1 MLKTRLV
8 QLFGI
13 LAAIGLAAVC
23 VAGLYPAEPPVFL
36 PSSLSAEPGGTLTL
50 WGMGF
55 SRAHPDF
62 SMVIG
67 GVRAHVLSV
76 GRIRISARVPANATD
91 GSVQI
96 HGFSQDMTLDGLRT
110 GKPAYVPKAD
120 PAFKPLLGKKDDRD
134 KKGARIFIN
143 LMNLTFDTDVSAAQ
157 AEQEIQSWG
166 GEVLS
171 YRQLDNSYRVGFPKI
186 RTYDEFKKVSEIASR
201 ASQLTSLTFER
212 IAERA
217 Q

>member
-76 GRIRISARVPANATD
+76 GRIRISARVPPTRRT
-91 GSVQI
+91 VRFRFT
-96 HGFSQDMTLDGLRT
+96 GFLRT
-110 GKPAYVPKAD
+110 
-120 PAFKPLLGKKDDRD
+120 
-134 KKGARIFIN
+134 
-143 LMNLTFDTDVSAAQ
+143 
-157 AEQEIQSWG
+157 
-166 GEVLS
+166 
-171 YRQLDNSYRVGFPKI
+171 
-186 RTYDEFKKVSEIASR
+186 
-201 ASQLTSLTFER
+201 
-212 IAERA
+212 
-217 Q
+217 